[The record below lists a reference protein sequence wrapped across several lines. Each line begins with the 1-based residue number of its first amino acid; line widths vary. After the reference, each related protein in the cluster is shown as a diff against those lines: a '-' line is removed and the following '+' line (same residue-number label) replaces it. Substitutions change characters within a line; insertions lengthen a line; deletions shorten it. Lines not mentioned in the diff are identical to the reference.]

1 MGDDT
6 NAPSEEPEGNRSPDA
21 SSDPKAASNP
31 EDAVDAAENAL
42 ARVEALAGVDA
53 DSVDEPEP
61 PRDADD
67 SSTPAATD
75 APRDAHAPSD
85 ADPEPPSGAT
95 PDSANAP
102 PSSSADSAALE
113 TPWDLVP
120 DAARDWIAG
129 VFSSGSTGADTE
141 GDRGETGDG
150 ELPDQCPNCGAL
162 LEGPYCSQCGQKAEN
177 RIKPLWHMVN
187 EVFEA
192 IFELDL
198 RVLHTLPKFLFLPG
212 RLTKEYINGRR
223 RRYIRPFRLY
233 LFATF
238 LLFTTLALT
247 RPGNSPLASLSFQED
262 PAAVVVD
269 TAASGGAPS
278 RPALVSSVLAGR
290 SATEQEQVMDAL
302 TRSLPDS
309 IVARFRAGDSLQVDR
324 FETWLRDQMQMPAD
338 SAVVDSSVFAQMD
351 PQASSEETYFGTP
364 SEREKIAQVIRD
376 SLSIGLAVT
385 ADSAA
390 NAQIERL
397 MRQKIARA
405 VENPRDF
412 VGALIDRMPYMMFL
426 LLPVFALFLK
436 LMYLRAG
443 RLYMEHLIFTLHMH
457 ALAFFAFTAGVLM
470 EEWGSPWVQEAG
482 LWVLLSPFL
491 YLFLAMQRVYEQ
503 SFLKTAFKTTLL
515 LSVYLTVLVI
525 GLLILAMLTVALL

>member
-1 MGDDT
+1 MGDGT
-6 NAPSEEPEGNRSPDA
+6 NATPEEPNDRPRDA
-21 SSDPKAASNP
+21 SSDAEAGTDPKAASDP
-31 EDAVDAAENAL
+31 EDAVDAAEDAL

-53 DSVDEPEP
+53 DSVDDPEP
-61 PRDADD
+61 SEEARGP
-67 SSTPAATD
+67 STPA
-75 APRDAHAPSD
+75 D
-85 ADPEPPSGAT
+85 ADTSPDAGPNDATGESDSAEPTSSSPSG
-95 PDSANAP
+95 
-102 PSSSADSAALE
+102 SAALK

-120 DAARDWIAG
+120 DTAQDWWRRT
-129 VFSSGSTGADTE
+129 FSSGSTKETA
-141 GDRGETGDG
+141 GDPGEAGDG

-162 LEGPYCSQCGQKAEN
+162 LDGPYCSQCGQKAEN

-187 EVFEA
+187 EVLDA

-198 RVLHTLPKFLFLPG
+198 RVLYTLPKFLFLPG
-212 RLTKEYINGRR
+212 RLTNEYINGRR

-247 RPGNSPLASLSFQED
+247 RPGNSPLASLSLQEE
-262 PAAVVVD
+262 PPAVVVD
-269 TAASGGAPS
+269 TTASADGPA
-278 RPALVSSVLAGR
+278 RPVLVSSVLAGQ
-290 SATEQEQVMDAL
+290 SAAGQREVMDAL
-302 TRSLPDS
+302 TQSLPDS

-351 PQASSEETYFGTP
+351 PQASSDESYFGTP

-376 SLSIGLAVT
+376 SLSIGLTVT
-385 ADSAA
+385 GDSAT

-397 MRQKIARA
+397 MRQKMARA

-426 LLPVFALFLK
+426 LLPVFALLLK

-482 LWVLLSPFL
+482 FWVLLSPFL
-491 YLFLAMQRVYEQ
+491 YLFLAMRRVYKQ
-503 SFLKTAFKTTLL
+503 SFLKTAFKTSLL
-515 LSVYLTVLVI
+515 LSVYLTVLII